1 MGIDQKFWRS
11 IAGLNGFLAVVM
23 GAIATHAIDGVQA
36 SAMAEK
42 ASIYQ
47 LIHAAV
53 LLGVADKDDKIL
65 AISRWMF
72 LLGIIF
78 FCGSLYLRS
87 LLGWDAATKVA
98 PLGGVSFMLGWILI
112 FLFPVKKK

>member
-1 MGIDQKFWRS
+1 MRVDQKFWQS
-11 IAGLNGFLAVVM
+11 MAGLNGFLAVVM
-23 GAIATHAIDGVQA
+23 GAIAAHAIDGVQA
-36 SAMAEK
+36 AAMAEK

-47 LIHAAV
+47 LIHAVV
-53 LLGVADKDDKIL
+53 LLGLADKDNKIL
-65 AISRWMF
+65 VISRWMF

-87 LLGWDAATKVA
+87 FLGWDAAIKVA

-112 FLFPVKKK
+112 FLFPFKKK